1 MAVVSRFEF
10 VGTAVPIREDLPE
23 AFRSAWEHIAK
34 PGPGW
39 SGAERVAI
47 AEECRRA
54 ETCALCRKR
63 KDAVSPN
70 AVQGEHDH
78 GGGLPTEAIE
88 AVHRMSSDPGRLSK
102 GFLEETLTAGL
113 TDIQWV
119 EIVGLVSALKS
130 VDAFHRAMG
139 LPAEPLP
146 EPGPGEATGYRPE
159 GATMSGAWLPMIREK
174 DLGENEKDIYG
185 GAPQTGNVIRA
196 MSLAPDEVRNL
207 GVLSDAMYIKPHEVG
222 SFSATG
228 NRALDRMQLEL
239 LGSRVSK
246 LNECFY

>member
-1 MAVVSRFEF
+1 MAVVSQFEF
-10 VGTAVPIREDLPE
+10 VGTAVPIRADLPQ
-23 AFRSAWEHIAK
+23 AFQRCWEHIAK

-54 ETCALCRKR
+54 ETCALCRER

-70 AVQGEHDH
+70 AIQGEHDH
-78 GGGLPTEAIE
+78 GGGLPAAATE

-102 GFLEETLTAGL
+102 SFFEETLAAGL
-113 TDIQWV
+113 SDVQWA
-119 EIVGLVSALKS
+119 EMVGLVSAIKS
-130 VDAFHRAMG
+130 VDVFHRAMS
-139 LPAEPLP
+139 LPVEPLP
-146 EPGPGEATGYRPE
+146 KPASGEATGYRPE
-159 GATMSGAWLPMIREK
+159 GATISGGWLPMIREK
-174 DLGENEKDIYG
+174 DLAENEKDLYG
-185 GAPQTGNVIRA
+185 GAPKTGNVLRA

-207 GVLSDAMYIKPHEVG
+207 DVLSAAMYIDRNDIG
-222 SFSATG
+222 SFSASG

-239 LGSRVSK
+239 LGARVSK